1 MKSAT
6 TTAAVVVAVAAS
18 AAVFWP
24 IVNVGF
30 FADDWVHF
38 YDIVNEGPGR
48 FWVKNFIGH
57 LQLTRNAIFL
67 LHHALFGL
75 HPAPYMGW
83 VLVTHLLNVALL
95 VLLVARLT
103 GNAAVAA
110 LVAMLWGT
118 SPFHVDV
125 LGWYSVYGQV
135 LAATCAL
142 WLLWQVA
149 RVAAAGGGRTE
160 RMPWSWPVAML
171 LASTSFGS
179 GWAIALAMPA
189 VAWLVFPEKRQRPL
203 VLGVAASAVLCAALY
218 VLVDLL
224 NTSMF
229 ETPSAIWMGPSDGRT
244 VARLVE
250 LVARLLA
257 AATATWIP
265 AAFTA
270 APPAGQGAWLALSAY
285 VAVLALGITRMDARE
300 RRWTLASV
308 LLSLSAYTMIALGRA
323 ALLSKVEQ
331 SITLGARYHYAPVLG
346 MGLALALALA
356 AIWRSVRRYR
366 PVGGV
371 IYAGW
376 IAALLAGRV
385 WNAAPIPRFDD
396 QQRTVDDVLAH
407 VRTAVDAAPPGADVF
422 IANRDFMY
430 SYRLSMQVG
439 HADFPLRYPGWAAI
453 FAIYHPS
460 DVVDG
465 RRVYFVVDDPA
476 KVAAWQRGRRGAA
489 LIVSPEAMRS
499 RGGQLSE

>member
-1 MKSAT
+1 
-6 TTAAVVVAVAAS
+6 
-18 AAVFWP
+18 
-24 IVNVGF
+24 
-30 FADDWVHF
+30 
-38 YDIVNEGPGR
+38 
-48 FWVKNFIGH
+48 
-57 LQLTRNAIFL
+57 
-67 LHHALFGL
+67 
-75 HPAPYMGW
+75 MGW

-110 LVAMLWGT
+110 LIAMLWGT

-257 AATATWIP
+257 AATAT
-265 AAFTA
+265 
-270 APPAGQGAWLALSAY
+270 
-285 VAVLALGITRMDARE
+285 
-300 RRWTLASV
+300 
-308 LLSLSAYTMIALGRA
+308 
-323 ALLSKVEQ
+323 
-331 SITLGARYHYAPVLG
+331 
-346 MGLALALALA
+346 
-356 AIWRSVRRYR
+356 
-366 PVGGV
+366 
-371 IYAGW
+371 
-376 IAALLAGRV
+376 
-385 WNAAPIPRFDD
+385 
-396 QQRTVDDVLAH
+396 
-407 VRTAVDAAPPGADVF
+407 
-422 IANRDFMY
+422 
-430 SYRLSMQVG
+430 
-439 HADFPLRYPGWAAI
+439 
-453 FAIYHPS
+453 
-460 DVVDG
+460 
-465 RRVYFVVDDPA
+465 
-476 KVAAWQRGRRGAA
+476 
-489 LIVSPEAMRS
+489 
-499 RGGQLSE
+499 